1 MNSYKERVHP
11 VIYFILILFT
21 LFLML
26 VINRLYIIIL
36 LDFFNTQ
43 EMSAKVTDRTITMTR
58 SRARYDIYYRFKPK
72 EKNIVVLGHNNTLD
86 FREFEDSKLS
96 PNIQIV
102 YLVSDPE
109 INIPIIKTK
118 NISDYLTF
126 IPIILILLRIIVWLL
141 GVIGFNLKKEKINPN
156 KVINSMR
163 PYD

>member
-1 MNSYKERVHP
+1 MSMYKERVHP
-11 VIYFILILFT
+11 AFYFMLLFPT
-21 LFLML
+21 FLLMLFLKG
-26 VINRLYIIIL
+26 LYITIL

-43 EMSAKVTDRTITMTR
+43 EISAKITDRTTTMTR
-58 SRARYDIYYRFKPK
+58 SGARYDIYYRFKPK
-72 EKNIVVLGHNNTLD
+72 ENNIVVLGHNSSLN

-109 INIPIIKTK
+109 TNSPIIKVK
-118 NISDYLTF
+118 NIWDYLLS
-126 IPIILILLRIIVWLL
+126 IPFILILLRIIIWLL
-141 GVIGFNLKKEKINPN
+141 GVIGFKFTRERINPN